1 MLQRP
6 QCGSHRSALWPA
18 CRDKNYEENNV
29 NVGDDIVDGA
39 DDIGATLCGR
49 RCAIDTFFFSFLA
62 VPALLHQI
70 SQTESTESSN
80 DDHADEKKT

>member
-1 MLQRP
+1 MDNKKKSCQFARRHSLLDIYICISTYILQCP
-6 QCGSHRSALWPA
+6 QCGSRRSALWPA

-49 RCAIDTFFFSFLA
+49 
-62 VPALLHQI
+62 
-70 SQTESTESSN
+70 
-80 DDHADEKKT
+80 